1 MKPKH
6 ALDCKRDPL
15 CRCHASDP
23 LCRCRIKCLVD
34 SDSKPA
40 RHKGFA
46 GMTLPALGIAFVVGA
61 CGLLMAPNA
70 RAHDALPTTAQ
81 PHGWTY
87 PFSCC
92 SGYDCREVAE
102 NAIRER
108 PEGYVI
114 EGTGEVIA
122 YTDSRIKNSPDGVFH
137 WCSVAG
143 ANDGHTV
150 CLFAP
155 QRGF

>member
-1 MKPKH
+1 M
-6 ALDCKRDPL
+6 
-15 CRCHASDP
+15 RC
-23 LCRCRIKCLVD
+23 VVENG
-34 SDSKPA
+34 SKPA
-40 RHKGFA
+40 RSEGLL
-46 GMTLPALGIAFVVGA
+46 GTTPLALGIAFVVGA
-61 CGLLMAPNA
+61 QVLLMAPNA
-70 RAHDALPTTAQ
+70 SAHDALPTAAQ
-81 PHGWTY
+81 PRGWSY

-92 SGYDCREVAE
+92 SGYDCREVADD
-102 NAIRER
+102 AIGER

-122 YTDSRIKNSPDGVFH
+122 YTDNRIKTSPDGVFH

-155 QRGF
+155 ARGF

>member
-15 CRCHASDP
+15 CRC
-23 LCRCRIKCLVD
+23 RIKCVVD

-40 RHKGFA
+40 RHTGFA
-46 GMTLPALGIAFVVGA
+46 GMTLPALGISFVVGA
-61 CGLLMAPNA
+61 YGLLMAPNA

-87 PFSCC
+87 PLSCC

-102 NAIRER
+102 NAIREW